1 MAAALAGLIL
11 VMEPPAKD
19 ATQWNTATQAGPI
32 PTPEEIASYTT
43 KLTKIM
49 NVDIP
54 SYTKGGGG
62 NYKELDG
69 NDKRK
74 KAIEAWQK
82 REWPDAKAE
91 SRKQK
96 TPSANVPFWSTAAT
110 TKQDMEHRGGGKT
123 WKVRVVVQ
131 PPSYRLDFGL
141 YKGLTVPQVTRAGRK
156 GKVASGAAYIGIFN
170 SGAQI
175 TGIDRVFKTYAA
187 ICSKVGLSRYTVY
200 SDNSGVPG
208 AVVQHNNAEFGRL
221 DNPELYMGLHRV
233 PATYENA
240 DFDRK

>member
-1 MAAALAGLIL
+1 
-11 VMEPPAKD
+11 MEPPAKD

-32 PTPEEIASYTT
+32 PKPEEIASCTT

-54 SYTKGGGG
+54 SYHNKAADTARVSEISKVSLPDLRFGKTPAPQVWAHLTLG

-110 TKQDMEHRGGGKT
+110 TKQDMEHRGGAKLGRC
-123 WKVRVVVQ
+123 V
-131 PPSYRLDFGL
+131 LL
-141 YKGLTVPQVTRAGRK
+141 YSTPTQ
-156 GKVASGAAYIGIFN
+156 
-170 SGAQI
+170 
-175 TGIDRVFKTYAA
+175 
-187 ICSKVGLSRYTVY
+187 
-200 SDNSGVPG
+200 
-208 AVVQHNNAEFGRL
+208 
-221 DNPELYMGLHRV
+221 
-233 PATYENA
+233 
-240 DFDRK
+240 

>member
-19 ATQWNTATQAGPI
+19 AAQWNTAMQAGPI

-54 SYTKGGGG
+54 SYNKGRGRYKAADTARVSEISKVSLPDLRFGKTPSPQVWAHLTLG
-62 NYKELDG
+62 NYKVLDG

-91 SRKQK
+91 R
-96 TPSANVPFWSTAAT
+96 STAEDAQRQRT
-110 TKQDMEHRGGGKT
+110 ILEYCRDNQARYGTPGGAKLGRC
-123 WKVRVVVQ
+123 V
-131 PPSYRLDFGL
+131 LL
-141 YKGLTVPQVTRAGRK
+141 YSTPTQ
-156 GKVASGAAYIGIFN
+156 
-170 SGAQI
+170 
-175 TGIDRVFKTYAA
+175 
-187 ICSKVGLSRYTVY
+187 
-200 SDNSGVPG
+200 
-208 AVVQHNNAEFGRL
+208 
-221 DNPELYMGLHRV
+221 
-233 PATYENA
+233 
-240 DFDRK
+240 